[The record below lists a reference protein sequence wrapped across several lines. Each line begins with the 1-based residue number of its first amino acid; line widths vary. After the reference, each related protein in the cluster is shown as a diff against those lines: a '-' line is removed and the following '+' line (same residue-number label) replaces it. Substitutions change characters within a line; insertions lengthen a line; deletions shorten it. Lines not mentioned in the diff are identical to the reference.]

1 MTAAN
6 ANEQTIRAF
15 YSAIESMDPERARVL
30 MTEDA
35 SWAVMAKGFPDIT
48 SEQGREPAIDAFFV
62 PINALLKQGSIKFT
76 IRSIISS
83 GDFVMAEASVR
94 GDGVNGGVYQ
104 NQYAYAFELRDGK
117 IAVIREY
124 ADTLQASRFFGVEVP
139 A

>member
-35 SWAVMAKGFPDIT
+35 SWAVMAKGFPDV
-48 SEQGREPAIDAFFV
+48 SSDEGRDRAIEAFFV
-62 PINALLKQGSIKFT
+62 PVRATLKEGSIKFT
-76 IRSIISS
+76 IRSMISS
-83 GDFVMAEASVR
+83 GDFVMVEASVR
-94 GDGVNGGVYQ
+94 GDGVKGDVYQ
-104 NQYAYAFELRDGK
+104 NQYAYAFQLRDGR
-117 IAVIREY
+117 ISVIREY